1 MSQVL
6 SKEFFIDL
14 GTRLSTTLP
23 NREGQTF
30 SEDMER
36 TIRLAEERDYHAS
49 AESIYEGG
57 RVLAR
62 QYKSLVEGKLSS
74 DAHNS
79 LAEMSKVMNLA
90 VLEILRM
97 KGVNISS

>member
-1 MSQVL
+1 MNQVL

-14 GTRLSTTLP
+14 GIRLSTTLP

-30 SEDMER
+30 SEDIER
-36 TIRLAEERDYHAS
+36 TLRLAEERDYHAS
-49 AESIYEGG
+49 VESIYDGG

-62 QYKSLVEGKLSS
+62 QYKSLVDGTLSPDS
-74 DAHNS
+74 HKS
-79 LAEMSKVMNLA
+79 LAEMSNVMNLA

-97 KGVNISS
+97 KGVKIN